1 MRSSSIW
8 SCYLI
13 LVLSSHTLRWSAP
26 TRVTLTTNREE
37 VEQVRTFNNVGIY
50 VRRPNVGSQHHVLV
64 KKPPLVCLQVHKD
77 SSPKEASD
85 QWPCLTPGQI
95 HSPCFRSGAEK
106 ISSDYT
112 PPPPDIVFFE
122 TEKKGKSHLGKCGS
136 LEEGRAEKESFVKF
150 HKEANF
156 GRKISLGASLQMKAI
171 RR

>member
-1 MRSSSIW
+1 MMNSSIW

-26 TRVTLTTNREE
+26 THVTLTTNREE

-50 VRRPNVGSQHHVLV
+50 VRRPNVESQRHVLV
-64 KKPPLVCLQVHKD
+64 KKPTLLCLQVHKD
-77 SSPKEASD
+77 SSPKETSN

-95 HSPCFRSGAEK
+95 HSPCFRSRAEK

-122 TEKKGKSHLGKCGS
+122 TERKGKPHLGKCGS
-136 LEEGRAEKESFVKF
+136 LKEGRAEKDSTIPQGSK
-150 HKEANF
+150 
-156 GRKISLGASLQMKAI
+156 L
-171 RR
+171 